1 MNKIVRDLIPVIIED
16 SGRTPIFRQLT
27 GEELNRALAAKLVEE
42 SREALEAVL
51 DGESIDRVAEELAD
65 LSEVIEALRV
75 AMVLEN
81 KIDEN
86 RKEKGLSKGNFYE
99 GVYLESIED
108 TKADFEAQ
116 NELFKNTVVFKAEV
130 K

>member
-1 MNKIVRDLIPVIIED
+1 MNSSKIVRDLIPVIIEN
-16 SGRTPIFRQLT
+16 SGRTPIFRQLK

-42 SREALEAVL
+42 AREALEAVL

-75 AMVLEN
+75 AMVLED
-81 KIDEN
+81 KIDKH

-99 GVYLESIED
+99 GVYLEDI
-108 TKADFEAQ
+108 K
-116 NELFKNTVVFKAEV
+116 
-130 K
+130 

>member
-1 MNKIVRDLIPVIIED
+1 MNKIVRDRIPQIIEE
-16 SGRTPIFRQLT
+16 SGRMPNFRQLT
-27 GEELNRALAAKLVEE
+27 GDELNRALAAKLVEE
-42 SREALEAVL
+42 SREVLETVL

-75 AMVLEN
+75 AMVLED

-108 TKADFEAQ
+108 TKA
-116 NELFKNTVVFKAEV
+116 EV
-130 K
+130 KK

>member
-1 MNKIVRDLIPVIIED
+1 MISSKIVRDLIPNIIEN

-42 SREALEAVL
+42 AREVLEAVL

-75 AMVLEN
+75 AMVLED
-81 KIDEN
+81 KINESMT
-86 RKEKGLSKGNFYE
+86 EKAQDKGRFYE
-99 GVYLESIED
+99 GLYLEEI
-108 TKADFEAQ
+108 K
-116 NELFKNTVVFKAEV
+116 
-130 K
+130 

>member
-1 MNKIVRDLIPVIIED
+1 MISSKIVRDLIPNIIEN

-27 GEELNRALAAKLVEE
+27 GEELNRALAEKLVEE
-42 SREALEAVL
+42 AREVLEAVL

-75 AMVLEN
+75 AMVLED

-86 RKEKGLSKGNFYE
+86 MAEKAQDKGRFYE
-99 GVYLESIED
+99 GVYLEDI
-108 TKADFEAQ
+108 K
-116 NELFKNTVVFKAEV
+116 
-130 K
+130 